1 MNELHSILHGPS
13 VEWGDVRV
21 LLAIARSGT
30 LGAAGRSLN
39 LSQPTMGRRLKVLEA
54 SLGQMLFQRTA
65 DGFVLTDEGSA
76 ALVHAE
82 RMEESAHSLSR
93 QLGSSDSRLDGVLR
107 VSSSDWF
114 GLHFLTPICGEL
126 TRAHPDLTIE
136 LLTDAR
142 LLSLARREADLVVRI
157 VPFDEPD
164 IVQRHLMHMPY
175 ALYQAKDA
183 APIDDASVRL
193 VTMDT
198 GFHDMPDAVWLRAHF
213 PKARVAFRSN
223 NRHVQAIACAD
234 GVGLAVLPCPLG
246 DSHPALARV
255 GRLQMP
261 PGRDVWLGYHRDL
274 RRLPRLRAFVD
285 LLIDR
290 VGTVQDRQ
298 PANLATDS
306 DSR

>member
-1 MNELHSILHGPS
+1 M
-13 VEWGDVRV
+13 EWNDVRV
-21 LLAIARSGT
+21 FLAIARSGT
-30 LGAAGRSLN
+30 LSAAGRSLN
-39 LSQPTMGRRLKVLEA
+39 LSQPTMGRRLKVLET

-76 ALVHAE
+76 VLAHAE
-82 RMEESAHSLSR
+82 RMEESALSLSR
-93 QLGSSDSRLDGVLR
+93 QLGSADNRLDGVLR

-114 GLHFLTPICGEL
+114 GLHVLTPICGEL
-126 TRAHPDLTIE
+126 TRANPNLTIE

-142 LLSLARREADLVVRI
+142 LLSLARREADLAVRI

-175 ALYQAKDA
+175 ALYAANDA
-183 APIDDASVRL
+183 SPIDEASVRL

-198 GFHDMPDAVWLRAHF
+198 GFHHMPDAVWLRAQF
-213 PKARVAFRSN
+213 PKARVALRSN

-246 DSHPALARV
+246 DSHPGLARV
-255 GRLQMP
+255 AKSEAP
-261 PGRDVWLGYHRDL
+261 PGRAVWLGYHRDL
-274 RRLPRLRAFVD
+274 RRLLRLRALVD

-290 VGTVQDRQ
+290 VGSVEGGQT
-298 PANLATDS
+298 ANRVTDTDS
-306 DSR
+306 RSRQANN